1 MNHYRTLIY
10 ENGAGERIDL
20 TVPQSHF
27 LYELTGAGFSYT
39 NEISES
45 NYTDKLD
52 VDSTSLDHA
61 DIAGNLEI
69 RDAINSN
76 ASIYEKQEKIATIL
90 NYDQLIRKA
99 TGDETHGKLIYQN
112 DTGIEVYLPV
122 LIANYEFGEITVE
135 EEILHVL
142 AIAISFT
149 RLSKTW
155 LSITPQTIE
164 FSLQG
169 TDEAHFHRYKHPWR
183 HGEVFE
189 AGNGSIAMIGGN
201 DLAKLIV
208 KVYGEVATFT
218 MRIKDVV
225 SGIVRTIKYD
235 ANVFDNEILIINNF
249 DLSTTKNGVNVI
261 NDFDLFLAD
270 VPFFDLLPNRKYA
283 LHVDSESLRGKIELQ
298 IFESWVSVP

>member
-1 MNHYRTLIY
+1 MNQYRTLIY
-10 ENGAGERIDL
+10 ENIAGERIDL
-20 TVPQSHF
+20 TVPQAHF

-39 NEISES
+39 NEVSES

-52 VDSTSLDHA
+52 VDSTSLQHA
-61 DIAGNLEI
+61 DITGLLEI

-76 ASIYEKQEKIATIL
+76 RSIYEKQERIATIL

-99 TGDETHGKLIYQN
+99 TGEETHGKLLYKN

-142 AIAISFT
+142 EVTISFT

-155 LSITPQTIE
+155 LATTPQVIV

-169 TDEAHFHRYKHPWR
+169 TDESHFHRYKHPWQ

-189 AGNGSIAMIGGN
+189 AGNGSIATIGGN

-208 KVYGEVATFT
+208 KVYGEVSTFT
-218 MRIKDVV
+218 MRIKDAL
-225 SGIVRTIKYD
+225 SGMIKTIKYD
-235 ANVFDNEILIINNF
+235 ANVFDNEVLIINNF

-261 NDFDLFLAD
+261 RDFDLFLGRC
-270 VPFFDLLPNRKYA
+270 P
-283 LHVDSESLRGKIELQ
+283 
-298 IFESWVSVP
+298 IF